1 MIALWW
7 CRIAVLGLIALQP
20 LWFMW
25 LAPPTHLPAGMLLA
39 VMIIP
44 LLAVLP
50 FLWPLRMRALVMTG
64 CLLLLYFSFA
74 VMEAFASPEARGPAI
89 VQIALTLLY
98 FTALLATRNKDARRG
113 KGA

>member
-7 CRIAVLGLIALQP
+7 CRVAVLGLIALQP
-20 LWFMW
+20 LWFLW

-44 LLAVLP
+44 LLAALP
-50 FLWPLRMRALVMTG
+50 FLWALRMRALVMTG

-74 VMEAFASPEARGPAI
+74 VMEAFASPESRGPAI
-89 VQIALTLLY
+89 VQIGLTLLY
-98 FTALLATRNKDARRG
+98 FTALLAARKRGAHRGKDA
-113 KGA
+113 